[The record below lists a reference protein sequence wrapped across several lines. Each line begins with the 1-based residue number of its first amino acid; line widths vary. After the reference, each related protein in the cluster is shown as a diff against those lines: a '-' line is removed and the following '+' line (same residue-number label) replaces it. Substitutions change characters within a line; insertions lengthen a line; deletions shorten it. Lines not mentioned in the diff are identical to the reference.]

1 MLAMSAGLSRKRL
14 ARISHHLTVEVRNRP
29 AITSLRLLAVLNVL
43 SEYASLIKWGSSSGA
58 RLVLT
63 GL

>member
-1 MLAMSAGLSRKRL
+1 MD
-14 ARISHHLTVEVRNRP
+14 RP
-29 AITSLRLLAVLNVL
+29 GITSLRLLAVLNVL

-63 GL
+63 GLSMCLARQPVRNAG